1 MKNLDYIFEKILL
14 IIGLILGLFSLYYDK
29 EGLLSISLLM
39 TSSGLLLKMKNNEQD
54 RGNFFNSFVRIFI
67 LYIILFFFMI
77 IVSYDSVNK
86 ASKFSFIGFAWVLL
100 MYNYLRSRL
109 K

>member
-29 EGLLSISLLM
+29 VGLLNISLLM

-54 RGNFFNSFVRIFI
+54 RGNFFNSFVRVF
-67 LYIILFFFMI
+67 
-77 IVSYDSVNK
+77 
-86 ASKFSFIGFAWVLL
+86 VL
-100 MYNYLRSRL
+100 
-109 K
+109 

>member
-54 RGNFFNSFVRIFI
+54 RGNFFNSFVRVFI

-86 ASKFSFIGFAWVLL
+86 ASKFSVIGFALVLL